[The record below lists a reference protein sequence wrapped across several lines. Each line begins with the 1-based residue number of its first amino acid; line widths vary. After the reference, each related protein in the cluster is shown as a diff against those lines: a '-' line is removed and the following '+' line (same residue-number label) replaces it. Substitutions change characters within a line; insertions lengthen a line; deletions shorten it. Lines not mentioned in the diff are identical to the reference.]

1 MIHLDRRTMD
11 ADVLVIG
18 GGLAGSMAALHAR
31 DLGASVIVAEKAD
44 TRRSG
49 CATTGV
55 DHCWTYIPEIHRTQL
70 SIEDLVQDHTAHAG
84 GFVDQELATFIAL
97 HSFERLLDLERFGV
111 PIRDERGNFRLVKKI
126 HRVPT
131 FLHFA
136 GRDLKPQLTRQ
147 MRRRE
152 VKIVNRVMVTDLLTQ
167 GRAVVGAL
175 GVGTRSGE
183 VYVFRAKSVIV
194 ATGNIYRLYM
204 NRTGLPFNLS
214 FPPHETGDGH
224 AMAFR
229 AGAELLNME
238 FTTIQTGPKN
248 FQRCGRG
255 TYVPGK
261 VIDASGRPVGDPS
274 TLREPQGRLS
284 LRADGSASRERHAM
298 DRVVE
303 SEHAFERVLREGHGP
318 IYMDCR
324 DANAEEVAEIRWGL
338 NNEGN
343 QAFLTYL
350 DARGLD
356 LRHDKIEFEA
366 YEPKGGSGKAGI
378 AINSRCETSLAGLY
392 AAGDVIGGMTRSVS
406 PGAFTLGWQ
415 AGEMAARFAQARG
428 PVELDG
434 ANEEAI
440 DARASLCA
448 NILSL
453 QDVPSRSRGAS
464 WREGQ
469 AALQSIMDYYVGR
482 VRSETM
488 LDAGLGRLRR
498 LRNDAEAELRA
509 SNPHELQ
516 RCLEVLS
523 LMDAAEAIALSA
535 QARRESRFGP
545 EHYRADYPNADNA
558 NWFCNTALRHDDG
571 KVLLYKKPLRHIY
584 R

>member
-1 MIHLDRRTMD
+1 MPYLERKIMD
-11 ADVLVIG
+11 ADVLIVG
-18 GGLAGSMAALHAR
+18 GGLAGSMAAIHAR

-55 DHCWTYIPEIHRTQL
+55 DHCWTYIPEIHGSQL
-70 SIEDLVQDHTAHAG
+70 SVEDLVKDHTADAG
-84 GFVDQELATFIAL
+84 GFVDQEIATFIAT

-111 PIRDERGNFRLVKKI
+111 PIRDEQGKFRLVKKI

-136 GRDLKPQLTRQ
+136 GRDLKPKLTRQ
-147 MRRRE
+147 MHRRE
-152 VKIVNRVMVTDLLTQ
+152 VKIVNRVMVTNLLTQ
-167 GRAVVGAL
+167 GNNVIGAI
-175 GVGTRSGE
+175 GVGTRSAE
-183 VYVFRAKSVIV
+183 LFVFRAKSVIL

-224 AMAFR
+224 VMAFR

-261 VIDASGRPVGDPS
+261 VVDARGQSIGG
-274 TLREPQGRLS
+274 
-284 LRADGSASRERHAM
+284 GSPPNRQRQAM

-303 SEHAFERVLREGHGP
+303 SEHSFEQVLREGRGP
-318 IYMDCR
+318 IYMDCHEAS
-324 DANAEEVAEIRWGL
+324 DEEVAEIRWGL

-343 QAFLTYL
+343 QALLTYW
-350 DARGLD
+350 DEKGID
-356 LRHDKIEFEA
+356 LRRDKIEFEI

-378 AINSRCETSLAGLY
+378 AINSRCETSLTGLY

-406 PGAFTLGWQ
+406 PGAFTLGWH
-415 AGEMAARFAQARG
+415 AGEMAARFAQERG
-428 PVELDG
+428 AVELDG
-434 ANEEAI
+434 ANEETI
-440 DARASLCA
+440 GEHRNFCQT
-448 NILSL
+448 ILSR
-453 QDVPSRSRGAS
+453 PRGAS
-464 WREGQ
+464 WKEGQ

-488 LDAGLGRLRR
+488 LGAGLTRLRR
-498 LRNDAEAELRA
+498 LRSEAQSELTA
-509 SNPHELQ
+509 SSPHELL

-523 LMDAAEAIALSA
+523 LMDAAEVIALSA
-535 QARRESRFGP
+535 QSRQESRFGP
-545 EHYRADYPNADNA
+545 EHYRADFPDTDNEH
-558 NWFCNTALRHDDG
+558 WFCYTALRREDERI
-571 KVLLYKKPLRHIY
+571 LLAKKPIHHIY

>member
-1 MIHLDRRTMD
+1 MSYLERKTMD
-11 ADVLVIG
+11 ADVLIIG
-18 GGLAGSMAALHAR
+18 GGLAGSMAAIHAR

-55 DHCWTYIPEIHRTQL
+55 DHCWTYIPEIHGSQL
-70 SIEDLVQDHTAHAG
+70 SVEDLVADHTAHAG
-84 GFVDQELATFIAL
+84 GFVDQEIATFIAT
-97 HSFERLLDLERFGV
+97 HSYERLLDLERFGV
-111 PIRDERGNFRLVKKI
+111 PIRDADGKFRLVKKI

-136 GRDLKPQLTRQ
+136 GRDLKPKLTRQ
-147 MRRRE
+147 MRRRQ
-152 VKIVNRVMVTDLLTQ
+152 VKLVNRVMVTDLLTQ
-167 GRAVVGAL
+167 GHQVVGAL
-175 GVGTRSGE
+175 GIGTRSADLF
-183 VYVFRAKSVIV
+183 VFRAKSIIL

-204 NRTGLPFNLS
+204 NHTGSPFNLS

-261 VIDASGRPVGDPS
+261 VIDALGQPVGN
-274 TLREPQGRLS
+274 
-284 LRADGSASRERHAM
+284 GSSAGRERHAM
-298 DRVVE
+298 DRAVE
-303 SEHAFERVLREGHGP
+303 SEHDFEAVLREGRGP

-324 DANAEEVAEIRWGL
+324 EASDEETAEIRWGL

-343 QAFLTYL
+343 QAFMTYL
-350 DARGLD
+350 EDEGID
-356 LRHDKIEFEA
+356 LQRNRIEFEV

-378 AINSRCETSLAGLY
+378 AINSRCETSLTGLY

-415 AGEMAARFAQARG
+415 AGEIAAHFAQEQGSAAT
-428 PVELDG
+428 LDRL
-434 ANEEAI
+434 NEETI
-440 DARASLCA
+440 GEQSNLFQ
-448 NILSL
+448 NILSRP
-453 QDVPSRSRGAS
+453 QGAS
-464 WREGQ
+464 WKEGQ

-488 LDAGLGRLRR
+488 LNAGLTRLRR
-498 LRNDAEAELRA
+498 LRSDAQSELAAR
-509 SNPHELQ
+509 SPHELL

-523 LMDAAEAIALSA
+523 LIDAAEVIALSA
-535 QARRESRFGP
+535 RSRLESRFGP
-545 EHYRADYPNADNA
+545 EHYRADFPETDNEH
-558 NWFCNTALRHDDG
+558 WFCNTALKREDDEIH
-571 KVLLYKKPLRHIY
+571 LYKKPIRHIY
-584 R
+584 RETQ